1 MRRLTSVVLS
11 LLLVLAGALLLVEH
25 QRGPDAGP
33 GLPPPTSAGAAAQTS
48 SPVDGRHTAPDRAG
62 APVRL
67 EIPFASSNHP
77 EGVVA
82 TVSSDPLTEAGD
94 LFVPPD
100 PRTVSW
106 AREDAA
112 PGAGRGTAI
121 LVGHVNSVVDGELVR
136 GALSDLA
143 EYAVEHVGEEFTVVL
158 DDGREL
164 TYRITGGVQYD
175 KDELAARPELREELY
190 DQRSVFGP
198 APGSGRLV
206 LVSCGGAFDRATGN
220 YADNLFVFALP
231 VGSPP
236 LVEPAHAAGMPV
248 STG

>member
-1 MRRLTSVVLS
+1 VRRLTSVVLS
-11 LLLVLAGALLLVEH
+11 LLLSLSGAALLVEH
-25 QRGPDAGP
+25 GWGSDAGAGGP
-33 GLPPPTSAGAAAQTS
+33 TPTSAGVAAHTV
-48 SPVDGRHTAPDRAG
+48 SPAAGTPAVTARPG
-62 APVRL
+62 VPVRL

-77 EGVVA
+77 DGVTA
-82 TVSSDPLTEAGD
+82 TVSADPLTATGG

-100 PRTVSW
+100 PRAVSW

-112 PGAGRGTAI
+112 PGADTGTAI
-121 LVGHVNSVVDGELVR
+121 LVGHVNSVVDGALVR

-143 EYAVEHVGEEFTVVL
+143 EYAVAHVGKEFTVVL

-190 DQRSVFGP
+190 DQRSAFGP
-198 APGSGRLV
+198 APGTGRLV

-220 YADNLFVFALP
+220 YADNVFVFALP
-231 VGSPP
+231 VEPP
-236 LVEPAHAAGMPV
+236 VAGDDGIAADVPDT
-248 STG
+248 TG